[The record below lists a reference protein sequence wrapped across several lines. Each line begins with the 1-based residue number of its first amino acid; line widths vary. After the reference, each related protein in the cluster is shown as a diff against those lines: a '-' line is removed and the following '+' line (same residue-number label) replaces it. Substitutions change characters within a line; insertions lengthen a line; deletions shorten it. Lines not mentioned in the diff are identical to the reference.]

1 MSRTILITLV
11 MGLLGAL
18 SPVLAQDTTTPVEP
32 IAQFYIAPDGNDDWS
47 GLLPEPTEANDNGP
61 FRTVERAQSVVE
73 ALIADGM
80 TGSVEVIFRGGEYLL
95 NQIIYFGPNGSGRD
109 GFEVIY
115 RNMAGEVPVLRMA
128 RRVTGWEAHDANI
141 YQARVG
147 AGTTFSTLYENDQHS
162 QLAQS
167 PNQGYYHTVS
177 LGGSQFSQFAYAEG
191 EFPALANT
199 DSLRAYIWP
208 AGPDGNWNWYAE
220 TIPVASVDA
229 QSRQITLAHPALF
242 EIGGAGGSRY
252 RLQGALELLD
262 SPGEFYLDST
272 AGTLYYWPLQ
282 LPIEDQAIFA
292 PIASRVMGFYSDDPE
307 RPVENIRIEGLTFS
321 NTDALP
327 AWTYADDLPDEDG
340 AIFMDGVRQIS
351 IIGCRIANV
360 GVTGIYL
367 NRFSDSVTLAGNLI
381 EQVGYHGISLSGS
394 LARDSINHGH
404 QIVNNHIHHTGQ
416 LIGHGTG
423 IALWQSARNR
433 IAHNRIHHTPRYSIS
448 LMSNAPHTLVGQTIN
463 EELIIASSAPDF
475 VRTRENVVEFNDLS
489 HANLDSGDTGVIQS
503 WGTVNSNNRIENNY
517 IHDSNVPLAFG
528 YAIFLDDGSG
538 GFSVRNNYITNLQNS
553 GEGQLA
559 AVIMVKGVNNEI
571 VNNLSVNN
579 PRAQSGLSSRDA
591 GQEESYGTTILNNI
605 FYESGVA
612 VYNFLNWNDN
622 RLSRVDANLYF
633 NRQERYDII
642 LSGIGI
648 PPRDFRTWRFFR
660 AARFDQQS
668 LTEDPLFM
676 DATNGDFRLR
686 PNSPALALGFQ
697 ELDFARMGL
706 LPDFPYVD
714 ATEPLERVYILS
726 DVAGPNA
733 TIQLQPVQTAQL
745 SLQGRTASGYVADLS
760 DATITYQSDLG
771 LIAQVDATGLV
782 IAESAGLA
790 RITAIVEQRGVTRIV
805 SVYVQVSAGE

>member
-1 MSRTILITLV
+1 MFRLLLIIGV
-11 MGLLGAL
+11 AGLLCGL
-18 SPVLAQDTTTPVEP
+18 VPLRAQETTTPVEP
-32 IAQFYIAPDGNDDWS
+32 MAQVYIAPDGNDDWS

-61 FRTVERAQSVVE
+61 FRTVERAQSVVRE
-73 ALIADGM
+73 LKADGM
-80 TGSVEVIFRGGEYLL
+80 TGSIEVIFRGGDYLL
-95 NQIIYFGPNGSGRD
+95 NQIIYFGPDDSGQD

-115 RNMAGEVPVLRMA
+115 RNMAGEVPILRMA
-128 RRVTGWEAHDANI
+128 RRVTGWETHDANI
-141 YQARVG
+141 YRTDVG
-147 AGTTFSTLYENDQHS
+147 AGTVFSTLYENDERA

-167 PNQGYYHTVS
+167 PNQGYYRTVS
-177 LGGSQFSQFAYAEG
+177 LGGSQFTQFAYADG
-191 EFPALANT
+191 EFPPLTAT
-199 DSLRAYIWP
+199 SSLRAFIWP

-220 TIPVASVDA
+220 TIPVASIDA
-229 QSRQITLAHPALF
+229 DSRQITLAHPALF

-272 AGTLYYWPLQ
+272 AGALYYWPLQ
-282 LPIEDQAIFA
+282 LPIEDQAIYA
-292 PIASRVMGFYSDDPE
+292 PIASRVMGFYSDDPD
-307 RPVENIRIEGLTFS
+307 RPVQNIRIEGLTLS

-351 IIGCRIANV
+351 IIGCRIQNV
-360 GVTGIYL
+360 GVSGIYL
-367 NRFSDSVTLAGNLI
+367 NRFAESVTLSGNWI
-381 EQVGYHGISLSGS
+381 EQVGYHGISLTGS
-394 LARDSINHGH
+394 LARQTINHGH
-404 QIVNNHIHHTGQ
+404 QIVNNYIHHTGQ
-416 LIGHGTG
+416 LIGHGSG

-448 LMSNAPHTLVGQTIN
+448 LMSNAPHTLVGQTI
-463 EELIIASSAPDF
+463 EQELIIESSAPDF
-475 VRTRENVVEFNDLS
+475 VLTRENLVEFNDLS
-489 HANLDSGDTGVIQS
+489 HANLDSGDTGMIQS
-503 WGTVNSNNRIENNY
+503 WGIVNSANRIENNY
-517 IHDSNVPLAFG
+517 LHDSNIPLAFG

-538 GFSVRNNYITNLQNS
+538 GFTVRNNYITNLQTG
-553 GEGQLA
+553 GEGELA
-559 AVIMVKGVNNEI
+559 ALIMVKGVNNQI
-571 VNNLSVNN
+571 VNNLAVNN
-579 PRAQSGLSSRDA
+579 SRAQSGLSSRDA
-591 GQEESYGTTILNNI
+591 GQEESYGTSILNNI

-633 NRQERYDII
+633 NSQDRYDII

-676 DATNGDFRLR
+676 DVGSGDFRLR

-706 LPDFPYVD
+706 LPDFPYAD
-714 ATEPLERVYILS
+714 LAEALERVYIRS
-726 DVAGPNA
+726 DVAEQNA
-733 TIQLQPVQTAQL
+733 TLQLQPGQSAQL
-745 SLQGRTASGYVADLS
+745 SLLGRTTTGFVADLS

-771 LIAQVDATGLV
+771 LIAQVDAEGVVT
-782 IAESAGLA
+782 AESAGLA
-790 RITAIVEQRGVTRIV
+790 RITAIIEQRGVTRIV
-805 SVYVQVSAGE
+805 SLYVQVSETG